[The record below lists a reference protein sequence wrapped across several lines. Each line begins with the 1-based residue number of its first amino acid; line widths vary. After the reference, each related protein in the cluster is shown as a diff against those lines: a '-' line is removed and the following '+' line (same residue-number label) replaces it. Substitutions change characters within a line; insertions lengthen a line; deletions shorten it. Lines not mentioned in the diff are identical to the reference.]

1 MVGCKKQLF
10 TNILD
15 RKNNELYEEDVYSS
29 QA

>member
-1 MVGCKKQLF
+1 MVGCKNQLF

>member
-1 MVGCKKQLF
+1 MVGCKNQLF
-10 TNILD
+10 TNILN

>member
-1 MVGCKKQLF
+1 MVGCKNQLF

-15 RKNNELYEEDVYSS
+15 RKNNELYEEDVYSG